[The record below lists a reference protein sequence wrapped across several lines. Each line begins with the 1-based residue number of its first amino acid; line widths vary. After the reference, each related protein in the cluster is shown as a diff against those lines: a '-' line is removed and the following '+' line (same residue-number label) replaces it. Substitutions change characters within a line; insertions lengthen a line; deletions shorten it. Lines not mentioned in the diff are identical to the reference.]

1 MVLLPTVLTHKLG
14 ALRLRDLM
22 IAPQVSAYSL
32 DACDIYEPPGDILYI
47 FKIYLYFG
55 LVSFQ
60 DQTLKHLNFN
70 PSSRLSI
77 ERPNLLNMSYAA
89 KLPIAGLKFEPPQ
102 GES

>member
-47 FKIYLYFG
+47 FKIYLYLG

-60 DQTLKHLNFN
+60 DQTSKHLNFY
-70 PSSRLSI
+70 PSSQKRFSI
-77 ERPNLLNMSYAA
+77 EGPNLLNMSYVVE
-89 KLPIAGLKFEPPQ
+89 LPIAGLKFEP
-102 GES
+102 